1 MKREER
7 DEEGMG
13 SADLKFGESTAFF
26 QHLATGRWLSYQ
38 TFETKK
44 RGLGRVEEKRA
55 VLLAEVGACSFF
67 AAQFYFC
74 EVGNDRPLLSDTFC
88 YSETN

>member
-1 MKREER
+1 MGIDKSDFLLSQDDKVRREER
-7 DEEGMG
+7 DDEGMG

-55 VLLAEVGACSFF
+55 VLLAEVRSSF
-67 AAQFYFC
+67 
-74 EVGNDRPLLSDTFC
+74 LSLCF
-88 YSETN
+88 

>member
-7 DEEGMG
+7 DDEGMG
-13 SADLKFGESTAFF
+13 SADLKFGESTAFL
-26 QHLATGRWLSYQ
+26 QHSATGRWLSYQ

-55 VLLAEVGACSFF
+55 VLLAEVCVLLSFF
-67 AAQFYFC
+67 PIAFC
-74 EVGNDRPLLSDTFC
+74 SSQCCAPFRATWMME
-88 YSETN
+88 